1 MQIVMGLQLNYF
13 STQGPQIFEDRS
25 EVSSTKLDDDHVA
38 DIRVFARDLNQS
50 LEGAFPPQS
59 CPYTS
64 VYVLLLQ
71 WEADDIGVTEEISQL
86 RQVFRNQFN
95 FDVENWYIPSSN
107 SFHSLQDKIYQF
119 QKAHQSKRE
128 LLIVYYGGHAE
139 ADTRRGRSIWHA

>member
-1 MQIVMGLQLNYF
+1 MIGLQLIYVL
-13 STQGPQIFEDRS
+13 TQGPPIFEDQS
-25 EVSSTKLDDDHVA
+25 EIPSTKLDDDHVA

-50 LEGAFPPQS
+50 LEGAFPPKS

-71 WEADDIGVTEEISQL
+71 WEADDIGVKEEIFLL

-95 FDVENWYIPSSN
+95 FNVENWYIPSSN
-107 SFHSLQDKIYQF
+107 SFHSLQDKIYDF
-119 QKAHQSKRE
+119 QKAHQSKWE